1 MEYKNAFDYIVAE
14 QNNYKT
20 VRVPITDSV
29 DWNMAEHIERC
40 TNVSNGWYHK
50 GKNDGTRPYQDIVT
64 PILNVAQR
72 SEGFDVK
79 DIVPFVNQPD
89 ADHLSFL
96 VKKYHPKWARKNE
109 LDTFI
114 DELVSSSIIYDLA
127 LVKNVNK
134 QRPELVPLQKIA
146 FCDQTDIMSGPIC
159 LKHQYTVQQLT
170 EFKGKWDD
178 NKIDEAITMSLA
190 EKTQSNTNKTKV
202 KTPGKYIEVFE
213 LRGDLPESWLKD
225 DGEMLKF
232 VPQMHIV
239 CFYTSSDGSRNGITL
254 YKGKDKKLSDVFKAL
269 VLNPVF
275 GRACGKSIVET
286 LFEPQVWTNYSAIK
300 IKKLL
305 DSAVTLFQT
314 DSEELAGQKL
324 TELDNNTIIKHEQG
338 KPLSKVDGTLQNLPA
353 FTNYQIGLEN
363 SARILGSASDAQL
376 GTNPV
381 SGTPFALQQLVV
393 QQGQGIHEF
402 RQGKIAT
409 FFADVLYRDF
419 ILEMLVNDLNN
430 GVTFSDEL
438 SLDEMQW
445 VVKRMVD
452 HEVEEQIKNQIKKD
466 GIVPTNQERDE
477 LKAALSEKLLQKG
490 NKQFIEIVK
499 DELNDIPMD
508 VMVNIKGKQRYMAQN
523 ADKIT
528 NMIKFVLSNADAI
541 ARFPDIGGAINQ
553 LLEESGMSAID
564 FATTIKS
571 VSVPPEAVEQPQ
583 SEQLQEQAVAA

>member
-1 MEYKNAFDYIVAE
+1 MEYNNAFDYIIAE

-29 DWNMAEHIERC
+29 DWNMPEHIERC
-40 TNVSNGWYHK
+40 FNVSNGWYHK

-64 PILNVAQR
+64 PIVNVAQR

-89 ADHLSFL
+89 SDHLSFL
-96 VKKYHPKWARKNE
+96 IKKYHPKWARKHE

-114 DELVSSSIIYDLA
+114 DELVTSSVVYDLA

-159 LKHQYTVQQLT
+159 LKHQYPIQQLD

-178 NKIDEAITMSLA
+178 SKIDEAITMALS
-190 EKTQSNTNKTKV
+190 EKVQANQNKTKV

-213 LRGDLPESWLKD
+213 LRGHLPESWLKE
-225 DGEMLKF
+225 DGDLLKF
-232 VPQMHIV
+232 IPQMHIV
-239 CFYTSSDGSRNGITL
+239 CFYTSDDGSKNGITL
-254 YKGKDKKLSDVFKAL
+254 YKGKDKKLSDTYKSL

-286 LFEPQVWTNYSAIK
+286 LFDPQVWMNYSAQK
-300 IKKLL
+300 IKNLL
-305 DSAVTLFQT
+305 DSAITLFQT
-314 DSEELAGQKL
+314 SDEEIAGQKL
-324 TELDNNTIIKHEQG
+324 SELANNTILKHSPNN
-338 KPLSKVDGTLQNLPA
+338 PLSKVDGTLQNLPA
-353 FTNYQIGLEN
+353 FTNYQVGMEN
-363 SARILGSASDAQL
+363 NARVLGSASDAQL

-419 ILEMLVNDLNN
+419 ILEMLTIDLNK
-430 GVTFSDEL
+430 GTTFSDEL
-438 SLDEMQW
+438 SLDELQW
-445 VVKRMVD
+445 VTSRI
-452 HEVEEQIKNQIKKD
+452 VEKQVEDDIKQRIIKT
-466 GIVPTNQERDE
+466 GIVPTKQQREE
-477 LKAALSEKLLQKG
+477 MKKTLSETLRNKG
-490 NKQFIEIVK
+490 NKKFLEVVK
-499 DELNDIPMD
+499 DELKNIPMD
-508 VMVNIKGKQRYMAQN
+508 VMVNIKGKQKYMAQN

-528 NMIKFVLSNADAI
+528 NMIKFVLSNAEAI
-541 ARFPDIGGAINQ
+541 AQFPDIGKSINQ

-564 FATTIKS
+564 FATTIES
-571 VSVPPEAVEQPQ
+571 VSVPQQSVQPEPN
-583 SEQLQEQAVAA
+583 LQEPVTT

>member
-1 MEYKNAFDYIVAE
+1 MEYKNPFDYITTE
-14 QNNYKT
+14 ENNYKT

-29 DWNMAEHIERC
+29 DWNMPEHIERC
-40 TNVSNGWYHK
+40 FNVANGWYHK

-64 PILNVAQR
+64 PIVNVAQR

-96 VKKYHPKWARKNE
+96 IKKYHPKWARKYE

-114 DELVSSSIIYDLA
+114 DELVTSSITYDLA
-127 LVKNVNK
+127 LVKNINR
-134 QRPELVPLQKIA
+134 QRPELIPLQKIA

-159 LKHQYTVQQLT
+159 LKHQYTVEQLT
-170 EFKGKWDD
+170 EFKGKWYDD
-178 NKIDEAITMSLA
+178 KIEEAITMSLA
-190 EKTQSNTNKTKV
+190 QKVQPNQNKTKV
-202 KTPGKYIEVFE
+202 KTPGKYIEVYE
-213 LRGDLPESWLKD
+213 LRGQLPESWLKD

-232 VPQMHIV
+232 VPQLHIV
-239 CFYTSSDGSRNGITL
+239 CFYTAQDGSKNGITL
-254 YKGKDKKLSDVFKAL
+254 YKGKDKKLSDTYKAL

-286 LFEPQVWTNYSAIK
+286 LFDPQVWTNYSAIK
-300 IKKLL
+300 IKNLL
-305 DSAVTLFQT
+305 DSAITMFQT
-314 DSEELAGQKL
+314 ADEEIAGQKL
-324 TELDNNTIIKHEQG
+324 TELPNNTILKHSDG

-353 FTNYQIGLEN
+353 FTNYQVGLEN
-363 SARILGSASDAQL
+363 SARVLGSASDAQL
-376 GTNPV
+376 GTNPT

-419 ILEMLVNDLNN
+419 ILDMLVKDMNN

-438 SLDEMQW
+438 SLEEMQW
-445 VVKRMVD
+445 VVSRMVD
-452 HEVEEQIKNQIKKD
+452 RAVQDKIEKQIMTS
-466 GIVPTNQERDE
+466 GIVPTNQDRE
-477 LKAALSEKLLQKG
+477 LMKEVMRTELSKKG
-490 NKQFIEIVK
+490 NKKFLEIVK
-499 DELNDIPMD
+499 DELENIPMD

-528 NMIKFVLSNADAI
+528 NMIKFVLGNADAI
-541 ARFPDIGGAINQ
+541 ARFPDIGTSINQ

-564 FATTIKS
+564 FATTLKS
-571 VSVPPEAVEQPQ
+571 VSVPPEAVAQQEQPQ
-583 SEQLQEQAVAA
+583 LQEPVAA

>member
-1 MEYKNAFDYIVAE
+1 MEYNNPFDYIIAE

-20 VRVPITDSV
+20 TRVPITDSV
-29 DWNMAEHIERC
+29 DWNMPEHIERC
-40 TNVSNGWYHK
+40 FNVSNGWFHK
-50 GKNDGTRPYQDIVT
+50 GKNDGLRPYQDIVT
-64 PILNVAQR
+64 PIINVAQR

-109 LDTFI
+109 IDTFI

-127 LVKNVNK
+127 LVKNINK

-159 LKHQYTVQQLT
+159 IKHQYTVAQLT
-170 EFKGKWDD
+170 EFKGKWYDD
-178 NKIDEAITMSLA
+178 KIDEVIVMSLA
-190 EKTQSNTNKTKV
+190 EKTQSNQNKTKV

-213 LRGDLPESWLKD
+213 LRGQLPESWIKD
-225 DGEMLKF
+225 DGDMLTF

-239 CFYTSSDGSRNGITL
+239 CFYTDNKGNKNGICL
-254 YKGKDKKLSDVFKAL
+254 YKGKDKKLSDTFKAL

-275 GRACGKSIVET
+275 GRACGRSIVET

-300 IKKLL
+300 IKALL
-305 DSAVTLFQT
+305 DSAVTLFIT
-314 DSEELAGQKL
+314 DSDELANQKL
-324 TELDNNTIIKHEQG
+324 TELPANTILKQENGRSTQ
-338 KPLSKVDGTLQNLPA
+338 KLDGNIQNLPA
-353 FTNYQIGLEN
+353 FTNYQVGLEN

-419 ILEMLVNDLNN
+419 ILEMLVNDMNN

-445 VVKRMVD
+445 VIGRMAD
-452 HEVEEQIKNQIKKD
+452 KEVEDKIKENIKKT
-466 GIVPTNQERDE
+466 GIVPTKQERD
-477 LKAALSEKLLQKG
+477 ALRQTIEEEMKKSS
-490 NKQFIEIVK
+490 NKKFFEVIQG
-499 DELNDIPMD
+499 ELNDIPMD

-528 NMIKFVLSNADAI
+528 NMIKFILSNADAI
-541 ARFPDIGGAINQ
+541 ARFPDIGSAINQ

-564 FATTIKS
+564 FATTIES
-571 VSVPPEAVEQPQ
+571 VSVQPEAVAQP
-583 SEQLQEQAVAA
+583 EQLSAPVTA

>member
-1 MEYKNAFDYIVAE
+1 MEYNNPYDYIVAE

-20 VRVPITDSV
+20 VRVPISDSV
-29 DWNMAEHIERC
+29 DWNMPEHIERC
-40 TNVSNGWYHK
+40 FNVSNGWYHK

-64 PILNVAQR
+64 PIVNVAQR

-96 VKKYHPKWARKNE
+96 IKKYHPKWARKNE

-114 DELVSSSIIYDLA
+114 DELVTSSIVYDLA
-127 LVKNVNK
+127 LVKNINK

-159 LKHQYTVQQLT
+159 LKHQYTVEQLS

-178 NKIDEAITMSLA
+178 AKIEEAITMSLA
-190 EKTQSNTNKTKV
+190 EKVQANINKSKV

-213 LRGDLPESWLKD
+213 LRGPLPESWIKD
-225 DGEMLKF
+225 DGDSLTF

-239 CFYTSSDGSRNGITL
+239 CFYTSGNGEKNGITL
-254 YKGKDKKLSDVFKAL
+254 YKGKDKKLSDIYKAL
-269 VLNPVF
+269 VINPVF

-300 IKKLL
+300 IKSLL
-305 DSAVTLFQT
+305 DSAITLFQT

-324 TELDNNTIIKHEQG
+324 TELANNTIIKHEKG
-338 KPLSKVDGTLQNLPA
+338 NPISKIDGTLQNLPA
-353 FTNYQIGLEN
+353 FTNYQVGLEN
-363 SARILGSASDAQL
+363 SARVLGSASDAQL
-376 GTNPV
+376 GTNPT

-419 ILEMLVNDLNN
+419 ILEMLMNDLNN
-430 GVTFSDEL
+430 GVIFSEEL

-445 VVKRMVD
+445 VIKRMVEG
-452 HEVEEQIKNQIKKD
+452 EVEENIKNQILTT
-466 GIVPTNQERDE
+466 GIVPTKQQRDVLEQELE
-477 LKAALSEKLLQKG
+477 QEMMKKG
-490 NKQFIEIVK
+490 NKKFLEIIK
-499 DELNDIPMD
+499 DELRDIPID

-528 NMIKFVLSNADAI
+528 NMIKFVLSNADAL
-541 ARFPDIGGAINQ
+541 AKFPDIGGAINQ

-564 FATTIKS
+564 FANTIKS
-571 VSVPPEAVEQPQ
+571 VSTPPEATAQP
-583 SEQLQEQAVAA
+583 QLQEQVTA